1 MIVPVAKA
9 AGVCDNAVGLVRMHT
24 PTSSIETR
32 DSWIV
37 ASVALLAIMM
47 AFGGGWMIAVALKDI
62 AAELDGK
69 RTIPALASALVWLGS
84 GVGGIMMGYLA
95 DRFGARWTVI
105 GGALMIATGLSIST
119 LGPHWPLLIGHGL
132 FIGLLGLAGINAP
145 MYVYVSR
152 WFDRRRGSALALIS
166 SGSYLA
172 GTLWPLLFAA
182 VMARVGWR
190 ETMLLYA
197 LLEAAVVVPLA
208 AIFFRTPPEPPR
220 QAAVAAR
227 EGKAH
232 VLGWPSNLVFAL
244 MCVAIALCCVPMAMP
259 QGHLIAFCNDLGI
272 SRTLSTAM
280 LSTLLGA
287 AFVSRQIW
295 GYVADRFGG
304 LATVLAGSACQC
316 CAMIAFLFTQNE
328 VGLFTVSAA
337 FGLGFSGIIPAY
349 VLASRELFS
358 AAEAFWRIPVLL
370 LSSAVG
376 MASGGWLAGA
386 LYDHFGFYA
395 PAFASGVA
403 ANVLNLIIIGTLVLQ
418 QSRSGGIGR
427 SAMALP

>member
-1 MIVPVAKA
+1 MP
-9 AGVCDNAVGLVRMHT
+9 T
-24 PTSSIETR
+24 PIPSIETR
-32 DSWIV
+32 ESWIV
-37 ASVALLAIMM
+37 AGVVLLAITMS
-47 AFGGGWMIAVALKDI
+47 FGGGWMIAVALKDI

-69 RTIPALASALVWLGS
+69 RSIPALASALVWLGS

-95 DRFGARWTVI
+95 DRFGGRWTVI
-105 GGALMIATGLSIST
+105 GGALMIATGLAIST
-119 LGPHWPLLIGHGL
+119 LGPVWPLLIGHGL

-145 MYVYVSR
+145 MYVYISR

-172 GTLWPLLFAA
+172 GTLWPLVFAEA
-182 VMARVGWR
+182 IARVGWR

-197 LLEAAVVVPLA
+197 LLEAAVVVPFA
-208 AIFFRTPPEPPR
+208 AIFLRAPPEPAWPA
-220 QAAVAAR
+220 AAVATD
-227 EGKAH
+227 GKPQ
-232 VLGWPSNLVFAL
+232 VLGWPPNLAFAL

-259 QGHLIAFCNDLGI
+259 QGHLIAFCSDLGI
-272 SRTLSTAM
+272 GRTLSTAM
-280 LSTLLGA
+280 LSTLLGT

-316 CAMIAFLFTQNE
+316 AAMLAFLFTQNE

-349 VLASRELFS
+349 VLAARELFS

-370 LSSAVG
+370 LSSALG
-376 MASGGWLAGA
+376 MAAGGWLAGA
-386 LYDHFGFYA
+386 LYDHYGFYA

-403 ANVLNLIIIGTLVLQ
+403 ANVLNLAIIGMLVLQ
-418 QSRSGGIGR
+418 QGR
-427 SAMALP
+427 RDGFGRGAVAFR

>member
-1 MIVPVAKA
+1 MP
-9 AGVCDNAVGLVRMHT
+9 T
-24 PTSSIETR
+24 PTPSIETR

-37 ASVALLAIMM
+37 AGVALLAITMT
-47 AFGGGWMIAVALKDI
+47 FGSGWMIAVALKDI

-69 RTIPALASALVWLGS
+69 RSIPALASALVWLGS

-105 GGALMIATGLSIST
+105 GGALMIAIGLSIST
-119 LGPHWPLLIGHGL
+119 LGPGWPLLIGHGL

-172 GTLWPLLFAA
+172 GTLWPLIFAEA
-182 VMARVGWR
+182 MTRVGWR
-190 ETMLLYA
+190 ETMLMYA
-197 LLEAAVVVPLA
+197 LLEAAVVVPFA
-208 AIFFRTPPEPPR
+208 AVFLRTPPEPAWL
-220 QAAVAAR
+220 AAAAAPD
-227 EGKAH
+227 GKPQ
-232 VLGWPSNLVFAL
+232 VLGWPPNLVFAL

-272 SRTLSTAM
+272 SQTLSTAM
-280 LSTLLGA
+280 LSTLLAA

-316 CAMIAFLFTQNE
+316 LAMLAFLFTQNE

-349 VLASRELFS
+349 VLSARELFA

-370 LSSAVG
+370 LSSSVG
-376 MASGGWLAGA
+376 MAGGGWIAGA

-395 PAFASGVA
+395 PAFACGVA
-403 ANVLNLIIIGTLVLQ
+403 ANILNLLIIGTLVLQ
-418 QSRSGGIGR
+418 QGRSGGIGR
-427 SAMALP
+427 DAVAFR